1 MTTKKLIKNE
11 MTCLSNDEL
20 ILAIANKLKAVYT
33 LYNELYGLE
42 DEFINRVRDKLIPKG
57 KTHLNANYD
66 VVAKYYANRIVDF
79 KKLERDYPN
88 LYAQGLVTM
97 FSMDEL
103 LKTVSR
109 EQAFEIIRDLSV
121 KNPKYVLRY
130 ERKKLNEDVKNRA
143 RITKK

>member
-20 ILAIANKLKAVYT
+20 ILAIANKLKEVHT

-42 DEFINRVRDKLIPKG
+42 NEFINRVRDKLIPKG
-57 KTHLNANYD
+57 KTPLNLEYD
-66 VVAKYYANRIVDF
+66 AVVKYYANRIVDF

-88 LYAQGLVTM
+88 LYAQGLVTT

-103 LKTVSR
+103 LR
-109 EQAFEIIRDLSV
+109 Q
-121 KNPKYVLRY
+121 
-130 ERKKLNEDVKNRA
+130 
-143 RITKK
+143 

>member
-42 DEFINRVRDKLIPKG
+42 DEFINRVRGKLIPKG
-57 KTHLNANYD
+57 KTPLNANYD

>member
-1 MTTKKLIKNE
+1 MTTKKHTKNE
-11 MTCLSNDEL
+11 NSLSNDEL
-20 ILAIANKLKAVYT
+20 ILAIANKLKEVHT

-42 DEFINRVRDKLIPKG
+42 NEFINRVRDKLIPKG
-57 KTHLNANYD
+57 KTPLNLEYD
-66 VVAKYYANRIVDF
+66 AVVKYYANRIVDF

-88 LYAQGLVTM
+88 LYAQGLVTT